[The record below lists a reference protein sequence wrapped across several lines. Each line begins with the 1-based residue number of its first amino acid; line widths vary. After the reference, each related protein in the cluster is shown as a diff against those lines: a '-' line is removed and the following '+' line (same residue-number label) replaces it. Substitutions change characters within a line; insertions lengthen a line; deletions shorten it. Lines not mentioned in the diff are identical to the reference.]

1 MYAQRRPT
9 LTGGD
14 PQLPSAQ
21 KSLTSVFGMGTGVAS
36 LPSSLDSIFLKDKS
50 YYTNSGEFGKAFFKS
65 RKLVP
70 SKLDTRQ
77 LKLETNG
84 CWLSPRSISIR
95 QLHVSPRVHLE
106 PIYLIVFEGSYL
118 LAQWEISS

>member
-1 MYAQRRPT
+1 MLTATPRDQKKKSAQRRPT

-36 LPSSLDSIFLKDKS
+36 LPSSLDSFFQSDLFTQNWIGDIE
-50 YYTNSGEFGKAFFKS
+50 TGETVGF
-65 RKLVP
+65 RKQ
-70 SKLDTRQ
+70 S
-77 LKLETNG
+77 
-84 CWLSPRSISIR
+84 WLSPRSISIR
-95 QLHVSPRVHLE
+95 QLHVSPRFHLE